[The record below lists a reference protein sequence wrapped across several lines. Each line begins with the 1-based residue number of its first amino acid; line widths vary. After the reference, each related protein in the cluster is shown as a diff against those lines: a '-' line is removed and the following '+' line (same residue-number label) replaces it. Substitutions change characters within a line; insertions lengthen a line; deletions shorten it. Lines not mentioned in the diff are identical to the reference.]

1 MRRAAKVDA
10 NHAEIAKALRAAGC
24 GVVDMAP
31 MGKGV
36 PDLLV
41 HAPTFPACRMPVFL
55 EIKDGNKPPSKRKL
69 TPAQVKFHAEWKGW
83 VFVVENVDQALSAVL
98 GTSHT
103 AGENANG
110 ANLT

>member
-10 NHAEIAKALRAAGC
+10 NHAEIADALRDAGC
-24 GVVDMAP
+24 GVLDMSR

-55 EIKDGNKPPSKRKL
+55 EVKDGSKPPSARKL
-69 TPAQVKFHAEWKGW
+69 TSAQEKFHAQWKGW
-83 VFVVENVDQALSAVL
+83 IFVVENVEQALQAVL
-98 GTSHT
+98 GVK
-103 AGENANG
+103 G
-110 ANLT
+110 

>member
-10 NHAEIAKALRAAGC
+10 NHAEIVKALRDAGC

-41 HAPTFPACRMPVFL
+41 HPPTFPACRIPVFL
-55 EIKDGNKPPSKRKL
+55 EIKDGKKPPSARKL
-69 TPAQVKFHAEWKGW
+69 TPAQLKFHSEWKGY
-83 VFVVENVDQALSAVL
+83 VFVVENIEQALRAVGL
-98 GTSHT
+98 
-103 AGENANG
+103 AA
-110 ANLT
+110 